1 MSSSDDPPKA
11 TAGPSILARI
21 TKFLLGSCVVGGI
34 GGGLVG
40 VAFVI
45 IASMV
50 DPNSARVGGAND
62 PGGLAVVVFFAWG
75 FAGLIVG
82 AAVGIVGAMVIAIRR

>member
-1 MSSSDDPPKA
+1 MSSTDEPPKA
-11 TAGPSILARI
+11 DAGPSILGRI
-21 TKFLLGSCVVGGI
+21 TKVLLWSCLVGGI

-45 IASMV
+45 IASMI

-62 PGGLAVVVFFAWG
+62 PGGLAVLFFFAWG
-75 FAGLIVG
+75 LAGLLLG
-82 AAVGIVGAMVIAIRR
+82 TTVGIIGSIVIAIRR